1 VTLSLQPPAK
11 YSVKEFM
18 SIQIR
23 GLHKTYAGGVQ
34 ALQNVNLEIATGMF
48 GLLGPNGA
56 GKSTLMK
63 ILATLETPT
72 AGEVLIN
79 GADIRAQRQ
88 HIRSSLGYLPQFF
101 GVYPPLTGAE
111 FLTYI
116 AKLNGVPRRSLRD
129 TVHQTL
135 ANVGLLDARD
145 RKAKT
150 YSGGMMRRL
159 GIAQAVIGNPRL
171 LIVDEPTT
179 GLDPEER
186 IRFRNLLTAIS
197 RDKVIILSTHIVA
210 DISSTCEDIAV
221 LAKGKV
227 AYRGQPANLIAQA
240 AGKVWQ
246 VLCAEAEFPKIAGRM
261 QVISTI
267 PKPPHLLLRVVGEPL
282 SGYDMQSLPPNLEDA
297 YMYFMESVVG
307 QRVEE
312 EANGVME

>member
-1 VTLSLQPPAK
+1 MA
-11 YSVKEFM
+11 
-18 SIQIR
+18 IQIR
-23 GLHKTYAGGVQ
+23 SLYKTYTGGVH

-63 ILATLETPT
+63 ILATLETPSS
-72 AGEVLIN
+72 GEVFVN
-79 GADIRAQRQ
+79 GADIRTQRQ
-88 HIRSSLGYLPQFF
+88 QIRSSLGYLPQFF
-101 GVYPPLTGAE
+101 GVYPQLTGAE
-111 FLTYI
+111 LLGYI
-116 AKLNGVPRRSLRD
+116 AKLNGVPRRNLREA
-129 TVHQTL
+129 VHENL
-135 ANVGLLDARD
+135 AHVGLLEARD

-159 GIAQAVIGNPRL
+159 GIAQALIGNPRL

-197 RDKVIILSTHIVA
+197 QNKVIILSTHIVG

-221 LAKGKV
+221 LAKGQV
-227 AYRGQPANLIAQA
+227 AFRGHPAALIAQA

-246 VLCAEAEFPKIAGRM
+246 VLCDEAEFPNIASRM

-267 PKPPHLLLRVVGEPL
+267 PKPPNLLLRVVGDPIP
-282 SGYDMQSLPPNLEDA
+282 GYDMQSMPPNLEDA
-297 YMYFMESVVG
+297 YMHFMGAVVG
-307 QRVEE
+307 QKVEE
-312 EANGVME
+312 ENGSMD

>member
-1 VTLSLQPPAK
+1 MP
-11 YSVKEFM
+11 
-18 SIQIR
+18 IQIR
-23 GLHKTYAGGVQ
+23 SLFKTYPGGVH
-34 ALQNVNLEIATGMF
+34 ALQNVNLDIATGMF

-63 ILATLETPT
+63 ILATLETPST
-72 AGEVLIN
+72 GEVLID
-79 GADIRAQRQ
+79 GAEIRTQRQ
-88 HIRSSLGYLPQFF
+88 QIRPSLGYLPQFF

-116 AKLNGVPRRSLRD
+116 AKLNGVPRKNIRE

-135 ANVGLLDARD
+135 ASVGLLEARD

-186 IRFRNLLTAIS
+186 IRFRNLLTEIS
-197 RDKVIILSTHIVA
+197 RDKVIILSTHIVG

-221 LAKGKV
+221 LAKGNV
-227 AYRGQPANLIAQA
+227 AYRGHPANLISHAV
-240 AGKVWQ
+240 GKVWQ
-246 VLCAEAEFPKIAGRM
+246 VLCTETDFPNIASRM
-261 QVISTI
+261 QVISTV
-267 PKPPHLLLRVVGEPL
+267 PKAPHLLLRVVGEPIA
-282 SGYDMQSLPPNLEDA
+282 GYDMQSLPPNLEDA

-307 QRVEE
+307 QRIEE
-312 EANGVME
+312 EENGVEK

>member
-1 VTLSLQPPAK
+1 
-11 YSVKEFM
+11 M

-23 GLHKTYAGGVQ
+23 GLHKTYVGGVH
-34 ALQNVNLEIATGMF
+34 ALQDVDLNITTGLF

-56 GKSTLMK
+56 GKSSLMK

-72 AGEVLIN
+72 SGEVLIN
-79 GADIRAQRQ
+79 GAEIRTQRQQIRA
-88 HIRSSLGYLPQFF
+88 SLGYLPQFF

-116 AKLNGVPRRSLRD
+116 AKLNGVPRKNLRE
-129 TVHQTL
+129 TVHRTL
-135 ANVGLLDARD
+135 ASVGLLDARD

-150 YSGGMMRRL
+150 YSGGMIRRL

-186 IRFRNLLTAIS
+186 IRFRNLLTEIS
-197 RDKVIILSTHIVA
+197 RDKVIILSTHIVG

-227 AYRGQPANLIAQA
+227 AYRGHPANLISQA
-240 AGKVWQ
+240 VGKVWQ
-246 VLCAEAEFPKIAGRM
+246 VLCTETDFPNIASRM
-261 QVISTI
+261 QVISTV
-267 PKPPHLLLRVVGEPL
+267 PKAPYLLLRVVGEPIP
-282 SGYDMQSLPPNLEDA
+282 GYDMQSLSPNLEDA

-307 QRVEE
+307 QKVADDEE
-312 EANGVME
+312 NESH

>member
-1 VTLSLQPPAK
+1 MA
-11 YSVKEFM
+11 
-18 SIQIR
+18 IQIR
-23 GLHKTYAGGVQ
+23 SLYKTYTGGVH

-63 ILATLETPT
+63 ILATLETPSS
-72 AGEVLIN
+72 GEVFVN
-79 GADIRAQRQ
+79 GADIRTQRQ
-88 HIRSSLGYLPQFF
+88 QIRSSLGYLPQFF
-101 GVYPPLTGAE
+101 GVYPQLTGAE
-111 FLTYI
+111 LLSYI
-116 AKLNGVPRRSLRD
+116 AKLHGVPRRNLREA
-129 TVHQTL
+129 VHENL
-135 ANVGLLDARD
+135 AHVGLLEARD

-159 GIAQAVIGNPRL
+159 GIAQALIGNPRL

-197 RDKVIILSTHIVA
+197 QNKVIILSTHIVG

-221 LAKGKV
+221 LAKGQV
-227 AYRGQPANLIAQA
+227 AFRGHPAALIAQA

-246 VLCAEAEFPKIAGRM
+246 VLCDEAEFPNIASRM

-267 PKPPHLLLRVVGEPL
+267 PKPPNLLLRVVGDPIP
-282 SGYDMQSLPPNLEDA
+282 GYDMQSMPPNLEDA
-297 YMYFMESVVG
+297 YMHFMGSVVG
-307 QRVEE
+307 QKVEE
-312 EANGVME
+312 ENGVVE

>member
-1 VTLSLQPPAK
+1 
-11 YSVKEFM
+11 M

-23 GLHKTYAGGVQ
+23 GLHKTYDSGVH
-34 ALQNVNLEIATGMF
+34 ALQNVDLEISTGMF

-63 ILATLETPT
+63 ILATLETPSV
-72 AGEVLIN
+72 GEVFID
-79 GADIRAQRQ
+79 GAEIRSQRQ
-88 HIRSSLGYLPQFF
+88 QIRSSLGYLPQFF
-101 GVYPPLTGAE
+101 GVYPQLTGAE
-111 FLTYI
+111 FLAYL
-116 AKLNGVPRRSLRD
+116 AKLNGVPRRNLRD
-129 TVHQTL
+129 AVQQTL
-135 ANVGLLDARD
+135 ANVGLLEARD

-159 GIAQAVIGNPRL
+159 GIAQALIGNPRL

-197 RDKVIILSTHIVA
+197 RDKVIILSTHIVG

-227 AYRGQPANLIAQA
+227 AFRGHPANLIAQA

-246 VLCAEAEFPKIAGRM
+246 VLCDEAEFPNIASRM

-267 PKPPHLLLRVVGEPL
+267 PKAPNLLLRVVGDPIP
-282 SGYDMQSLPPNLEDA
+282 GYDMQSVPPNLEDA
-297 YMYFMESVVG
+297 YMHFMGSVVG
-307 QRVEE
+307 QKVEE
-312 EANGVME
+312 DEENGNK

>member
-1 VTLSLQPPAK
+1 
-11 YSVKEFM
+11 M

-23 GLHKTYAGGVQ
+23 SLYKTYSGGVH
-34 ALQNVNLEIATGMF
+34 ALQGVNLEIATGMF

-63 ILATLETPT
+63 ILATLETPSS
-72 AGEVLIN
+72 GEVSID
-79 GADIRAQRQ
+79 GADIRTQRQ
-88 HIRSSLGYLPQFF
+88 QIRSSLGYLPQFF
-101 GVYPPLTGAE
+101 GVYPQLTGAE
-111 FLTYI
+111 LLSYI
-116 AKLNGVPRRSLRD
+116 AKLNGVPRRNLREA
-129 TVHQTL
+129 VHENL
-135 ANVGLLDARD
+135 AHVGLLEARD

-159 GIAQAVIGNPRL
+159 GIAQALIGNPRL

-197 RDKVIILSTHIVA
+197 RDKVIILSTHIVG
-210 DISSTCEDIAV
+210 DISSTCEDLAV

-227 AYRGQPANLIAQA
+227 AFRGHPANLIAQA

-246 VLCAEAEFPKIAGRM
+246 VLCDEAEFPNIASRM

-267 PKPPHLLLRVVGEPL
+267 PKAPNLLLRVVGEPIA
-282 SGYDMQSLPPNLEDA
+282 GYDMQSLPPNLEDA

-312 EANGVME
+312 DEEEKNN

>member
-1 VTLSLQPPAK
+1 
-11 YSVKEFM
+11 M

-23 GLHKTYAGGVQ
+23 SLYKTYAGGVH
-34 ALQNVNLEIATGMF
+34 ALQNVNLDIATGMF

-63 ILATLETPT
+63 ILATLETPSS
-72 AGEVLIN
+72 GEVFVN
-79 GADIRAQRQ
+79 GADIRTQRQ
-88 HIRSSLGYLPQFF
+88 QIRSSLGYLPQFF
-101 GVYPPLTGAE
+101 GVYPQLTGAE
-111 FLTYI
+111 FLSYI
-116 AKLNGVPRRSLRD
+116 AKLNGVPRRNLREA
-129 TVHQTL
+129 VHENL
-135 ANVGLLDARD
+135 AHVGLLEARD

-159 GIAQAVIGNPRL
+159 GIAQALIGDPRL

-186 IRFRNLLTAIS
+186 IRFRNLLTEIS
-197 RDKVIILSTHIVA
+197 RNKVIILSTHIVG

-227 AYRGQPANLIAQA
+227 AFRGHPAALITQA

-246 VLCAEAEFPKIAGRM
+246 VLCDETEFSNIASRM

-267 PKPPHLLLRVVGEPL
+267 PKPPNLLLRVVGDPL
-282 SGYDMQSLPPNLEDA
+282 SGYDMQSAPPNLEDA
-297 YMYFMESVVG
+297 YMHFMGSVVG
-307 QRVEE
+307 QRVEKE
-312 EANGVME
+312 EGNGIK

>member
-1 VTLSLQPPAK
+1 
-11 YSVKEFM
+11 M

-23 GLHKTYAGGVQ
+23 SLYKTYTGGVH
-34 ALQNVNLEIATGMF
+34 ALQNVDFDIATGMF

-63 ILATLETPT
+63 ILATLETPSS
-72 AGEVLIN
+72 GEVLVN
-79 GADIRAQRQ
+79 GADIRTQRQ
-88 HIRSSLGYLPQFF
+88 QIRSSLGYLPQFF
-101 GVYPPLTGAE
+101 GVYPQLTGAE
-111 FLTYI
+111 LLSYI
-116 AKLNGVPRRSLRD
+116 AKLNGVPRRNLREA
-129 TVHQTL
+129 VHENL
-135 ANVGLLDARD
+135 AHVGLLEARD

-159 GIAQAVIGNPRL
+159 GIAQALIGNPRL

-197 RDKVIILSTHIVA
+197 QNKVIILSTHIVG

-227 AYRGQPANLIAQA
+227 AFRGHPAALIAQA

-246 VLCAEAEFPKIAGRM
+246 VLCDEAEFPNIASRM

-267 PKPPHLLLRVVGEPL
+267 PKPPNLLLRVVGDPIP
-282 SGYDMQSLPPNLEDA
+282 GYDMQSMPPNLEDA
-297 YMYFMESVVG
+297 YMHFMGSVVG
-307 QRVEE
+307 QKVEE
-312 EANGVME
+312 ENGSMD